1 MLVIASVGPIV
12 LCVFARVTEM
22 PYVTCVQNYHNL
34 SLTYDMPH
42 NILPLDL
49 WDLLH
54 SPFRAMNGLVWYLTA
69 FLTSTSVFSGNGEGT
84 AAQYLL
90 GLGEPFRLVPNLELS
105 MIL

>member
-1 MLVIASVGPIV
+1 MSHVSRTINW
-12 LCVFARVTEM
+12 F
-22 PYVTCVQNYHNL
+22 HNL

-90 GLGEPFRLVPNLELS
+90 GLGIGDITGPVVETNMMVYFLPNVVKL
-105 MIL
+105 IA